1 MDRRFYSQ
9 DSGETYYGTMSMKG
23 INTLRVEAC
32 AIGRFYCSGNTGADQ
47 RRADSLVTS
56 PSVSRAAS

>member
-1 MDRRFYSQ
+1 
-9 DSGETYYGTMSMKG
+9 MKG

-32 AIGRFYCSGNTGADQ
+32 ALGRLYCSGNNWSRIV

-56 PSVSRAAS
+56 WQVSAEPRA